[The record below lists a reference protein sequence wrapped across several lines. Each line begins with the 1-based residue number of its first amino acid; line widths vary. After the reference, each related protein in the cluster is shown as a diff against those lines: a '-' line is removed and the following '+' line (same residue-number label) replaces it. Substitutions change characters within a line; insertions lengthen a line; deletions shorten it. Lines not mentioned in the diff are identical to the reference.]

1 MYEYPNKKIHDVI
14 IIYLPLWIRIFYICY
29 TSYNDAMKRLLEI
42 TNNFFG
48 LVIAVNIFHQILS
61 STGYLALSI
70 PAIKMLYWISMFIFA
85 IEFMLRL
92 GTEKKISF
100 LISID
105 ALVLFN
111 QVFFSIYDLRILR
124 LFRLFDIFS
133 QSRFLLP
140 TNTLIKTIIKQRN
153 ALLGSQIMVISILLI
168 VSTFIYFLESSVQPE
183 VFGSI
188 PSTMWWGIATLT
200 TVGYGDV
207 VPMTDLGKLLAS
219 FTMLVGI
226 GMFALPAAILASAYY
241 EEIQKKNFLVSFEA
255 IASVPLFQ
263 ELPIA
268 AVGKINEKL
277 QVVLLAEHET
287 IFSKGDEADSMFII
301 EYGKVKVEIENPV
314 YLVAGDFFG
323 EMGLLGNAPRNATIS
338 AADDTKLLELTKADL
353 EELSEEHPGLFKE
366 LELSASSRTSN

>member
-1 MYEYPNKKIHDVI
+1 
-14 IIYLPLWIRIFYICY
+14 
-29 TSYNDAMKRLLEI
+29 MKRLLDI

-48 LVIAVNIFHQILS
+48 LVIALNIFHQILS
-61 STGYLALSI
+61 STGYLTLSI
-70 PAIKMLYWISMFIFA
+70 PTIKILYWISMFIFA
-85 IEFMLRL
+85 AEFILRI
-92 GTEKKISF
+92 GTEKKITF
-100 LISID
+100 LLSID
-105 ALVLFN
+105 ALVLLN
-111 QVFFSIYDLRILR
+111 QLFFSIYDLRILR

-263 ELPIA
+263 ELPIG

-301 EYGKVKVEIENPV
+301 EYGKVKVEIDNPV
-314 YLVAGDFFG
+314 YLVSGDFFG

-353 EELSEEHPGLFKE
+353 EELSKEHPGLFKE

>member
-1 MYEYPNKKIHDVI
+1 MRNTLDFLNK
-14 IIYLPLWIRIFYICY
+14 
-29 TSYNDAMKRLLEI
+29 
-42 TNNFFG
+42 FFG
-48 LVIAVNIFHQILS
+48 VVIALNIFHQIVS
-61 STGYLALSI
+61 SAGYLELKI
-70 PAIKMLYWISMFIFA
+70 PLIQTLYWISIGIFGIEIILRIFA
-85 IEFMLRL
+85 ERKL
-92 GTEKKISF
+92 SF
-100 LISID
+100 LLSID
-105 ALVLFN
+105 GLVLIN

-153 ALLGSQIMVISILLI
+153 ALLGSQIMVISILLV
-168 VSTFIYFLESSVQPE
+168 VSTFIYFLESAVQPD

-263 ELPIA
+263 ELPIG

-277 QVVLLAEHET
+277 QAVLVNEHET

-301 EYGKVKVEIENPV
+301 EYGKVKVEIEQPV
-314 YLVAGDFFG
+314 YLVSGDYFG
-323 EMGLLGNAPRNATIS
+323 EMGLLGNVPRNATIT
-338 AADDTKLLELTKADL
+338 AADDTKLLELTKSDL
-353 EELSEEHPGLFKE
+353 VELSEEHPGLFKE
-366 LELSASSRTSN
+366 LELSASTRSTN

>member
-1 MYEYPNKKIHDVI
+1 MKSLLDTFNK
-14 IIYLPLWIRIFYICY
+14 
-29 TSYNDAMKRLLEI
+29 
-42 TNNFFG
+42 FFG
-48 LVIAVNIFHQILS
+48 LVIFLNIFHQIVS
-61 STGYLALSI
+61 SAGYLSLNI
-70 PAIKMLYWISMFIFA
+70 PLIQGLYWISMVIYT
-85 IEFMLRL
+85 IEFILRV
-92 GTEKKISF
+92 GIEKKFSF
-100 LISID
+100 LISVD
-105 ALVLFN
+105 ALVLIN
-111 QVFFSIYDLRILR
+111 QIFFSFYDLRILR

-140 TNTLIKTIIKQRN
+140 TNTLIKTIVKQKN
-153 ALLGSQIMVISILLI
+153 ALLGSQIMVISILLV
-168 VSTFIYFLESSVQPE
+168 VSTFIYFLESAVQPE

-263 ELPIA
+263 ELPIG

-287 IFSKGDEADSMFII
+287 IFSKGDQADSMFII
-301 EYGKVKVEIENPV
+301 EYGKVKVEIDNPV
-314 YLVAGDFFG
+314 YLVSGDYFG
-323 EMGLLGNAPRNATIS
+323 EMGLLGNAPRNATIT
-338 AADDTKLLELTKADL
+338 AADDTKLLELTKLDL

>member
-1 MYEYPNKKIHDVI
+1 MKNTLDFLNK
-14 IIYLPLWIRIFYICY
+14 
-29 TSYNDAMKRLLEI
+29 
-42 TNNFFG
+42 FFG
-48 LVIAVNIFHQILS
+48 VVIALNIFHQIVS
-61 STGYLALSI
+61 SAGYLSI
-70 PAIKMLYWISMFIFA
+70 DSPLIQILYWISIGVFG
-85 IEFMLRL
+85 IEFLLRVFVERKL
-92 GTEKKISF
+92 SF

-105 ALVLFN
+105 GLVLIN
-111 QVFFSIYDLRILR
+111 QVFFPFYDLRILR

-153 ALLGSQIMVISILLI
+153 ALLGSQIMVISILLV
-168 VSTFIYFLESSVQPE
+168 VSTFIYFLESAVQPD

-263 ELPIA
+263 ELPIG

-277 QVVLLAEHET
+277 QVVLVSEHET

-301 EYGKVKVEIENPV
+301 EYGKVKVEIQEPV
-314 YLVAGDFFG
+314 YLVSGDYFG
-323 EMGLLGNAPRNATIS
+323 EMGLLGNAPRNATIT
-338 AADDTKLLELTKADL
+338 AADDTKLLELTKSDL

-366 LELSASSRTSN
+366 LELSASSRSQN

>member
-1 MYEYPNKKIHDVI
+1 
-14 IIYLPLWIRIFYICY
+14 
-29 TSYNDAMKRLLEI
+29 MKRLLDI
-42 TNNFFG
+42 MNNLFG
-48 LVIAVNIFHQILS
+48 LVIALNIFHQIVS
-61 STGYLALSI
+61 STGYLSISI
-70 PAIKMLYWISMFIFA
+70 PIIKILYWASIIIFV
-85 IEFMLRL
+85 IELILRI
-92 GTEKKISF
+92 GSEKKLSF

-105 ALVLFN
+105 TLVLIN
-111 QVFFSIYDLRILR
+111 QLFFSVYDLRILR

-140 TNTLIKTIIKQRN
+140 TNTLIKTIVKQKN

-168 VSTFIYFLESSVQPE
+168 VSTFIYFLESAVQPE

-207 VPMTDLGKLLAS
+207 VPMTDLGKVLAS

-263 ELPIA
+263 ELPIG

-277 QVVLLAEHET
+277 QVILLAEHET

-323 EMGLLGNAPRNATIS
+323 EMGLLGNAPRNATIT

-366 LELSASSRTSN
+366 LELSASSRTSS

>member
-1 MYEYPNKKIHDVI
+1 MNNALNRLNK
-14 IIYLPLWIRIFYICY
+14 
-29 TSYNDAMKRLLEI
+29 
-42 TNNFFG
+42 FFG
-48 LVIAVNIFHQILS
+48 AVIAFNIFHQIVS
-61 STGYLALSI
+61 SAGYLVVDI
-70 PAIKMLYWISMFIFA
+70 PIVKNLY
-85 IEFMLRL
+85 
-92 GTEKKISF
+92 
-100 LISID
+100 LISI
-105 ALVLFN
+105 AIFGVEFFLRAVVNRKLSFLLVIDGAVLIN

-124 LFRLFDIFS
+124 LFRLFDVFS

-153 ALLGSQIMVISILLI
+153 ALLGSQIMVISILLV
-168 VSTFIYFLESSVQPE
+168 VSTFIYFHESSVQPD

-263 ELPIA
+263 ELPIG

-277 QVVLLAEHET
+277 EVVLVSEHET
-287 IFSKGDEADSMFII
+287 IFSKGDEAGSMFII

-314 YLVAGDFFG
+314 YLVAGDYFG
-323 EMGLLGNAPRNATIS
+323 EMGLLGNAPRNATIT
-338 AADDTKLLELTKADL
+338 AADDTKLLELTKSDL
-353 EELSEEHPGLFKE
+353 AELSEEHPGLFKE
-366 LELSASSRTSN
+366 LELSVSKRTSG

>member
-1 MYEYPNKKIHDVI
+1 
-14 IIYLPLWIRIFYICY
+14 
-29 TSYNDAMKRLLEI
+29 MKRLLDI
-42 TNNFFG
+42 MNNLFG
-48 LVIAVNIFHQILS
+48 LVIALNIFHQIVS
-61 STGYLALSI
+61 STGYLDLSMPI
-70 PAIKMLYWISMFIFA
+70 IKILYWVSMIIFV
-85 IEFMLRL
+85 IELLLRI
-92 GTEKKISF
+92 GSEKKLSF

-105 ALVLFN
+105 TLVLIN
-111 QVFFSIYDLRILR
+111 QLFFSVYDLRILR

-140 TNTLIKTIIKQRN
+140 TNTLIKTIVKQKN
-153 ALLGSQIMVISILLI
+153 ALLGSQIMVVSILLI
-168 VSTFIYFLESSVQPE
+168 VSTFIYFLESAVQPE

-241 EEIQKKNFLVSFEA
+241 EEIQKKTFLVSFEA

-263 ELPIA
+263 ELPIG

-277 QVVLLAEHET
+277 QVILLAEHET

-301 EYGKVKVEIENPV
+301 EYGKVKVEIDNPV

-323 EMGLLGNAPRNATIS
+323 EMGLLGNAPRNATIT

-366 LELSASSRTSN
+366 LELSASSRTSS

>member
-1 MYEYPNKKIHDVI
+1 
-14 IIYLPLWIRIFYICY
+14 
-29 TSYNDAMKRLLEI
+29 MKRLLDI
-42 TNNFFG
+42 MNNLFG
-48 LVIAVNIFHQILS
+48 LVIALNIFHQIVS
-61 STGYLALSI
+61 STGYLSI
-70 PAIKMLYWISMFIFA
+70 NIPIIKILYWASIIIFA
-85 IEFMLRL
+85 IELILRI
-92 GTEKKISF
+92 GSEKKLSF

-105 ALVLFN
+105 TLVLIN
-111 QVFFSIYDLRILR
+111 QLFFSVYDLRILR

-140 TNTLIKTIIKQRN
+140 TNTLIKTIIKQKN

-168 VSTFIYFLESSVQPE
+168 VSTFIYFLESAVQPE

-263 ELPIA
+263 ELPIG

-277 QVVLLAEHET
+277 QVILLAEHET

-314 YLVAGDFFG
+314 FLVAGDFFG
-323 EMGLLGNAPRNATIS
+323 EMGLLGNAPRNATIT

-353 EELSEEHPGLFKE
+353 DELSEEHPGLFKE
-366 LELSASSRTSN
+366 LELSASSRTSS

>member
-1 MYEYPNKKIHDVI
+1 
-14 IIYLPLWIRIFYICY
+14 
-29 TSYNDAMKRLLEI
+29 MKRLLDI

-48 LVIAVNIFHQILS
+48 FVIALNIFHQILS

-70 PAIKMLYWISMFIFA
+70 PTIKILYWISMFIFA
-85 IEFMLRL
+85 AEFILRI
-92 GTEKKISF
+92 GTEKKITF
-100 LISID
+100 LLSID
-105 ALVLFN
+105 ALVLLN

-263 ELPIA
+263 ELPIG

-301 EYGKVKVEIENPV
+301 EYGKVKVEIDNPV
-314 YLVAGDFFG
+314 YLVSGDFFG
-323 EMGLLGNAPRNATIS
+323 EMGLLGNAPRNATIT

>member
-1 MYEYPNKKIHDVI
+1 
-14 IIYLPLWIRIFYICY
+14 
-29 TSYNDAMKRLLEI
+29 MKRLLDI
-42 TNNFFG
+42 MNNLFG
-48 LVIAVNIFHQILS
+48 LVIALNIFHQIVS
-61 STGYLALSI
+61 STGYLSISI
-70 PAIKMLYWISMFIFA
+70 PIIKILYWASIIIFV
-85 IEFMLRL
+85 IELILRI
-92 GTEKKISF
+92 GGEKKLSF

-105 ALVLFN
+105 TLVLIN
-111 QVFFSIYDLRILR
+111 QLFFSVYDLRILR

-140 TNTLIKTIIKQRN
+140 TNTLIKTIIKQKN

-168 VSTFIYFLESSVQPE
+168 VSTFIYFLESAVQPE

-207 VPMTDLGKLLAS
+207 VPMTDLGKVLAS

-263 ELPIA
+263 ELPIG

-277 QVVLLAEHET
+277 QVILLAEHET

-314 YLVAGDFFG
+314 FLVAGDFFG
-323 EMGLLGNAPRNATIS
+323 EMGLLGNAPRNATIT

-366 LELSASSRTSN
+366 LELSASSRTSS

>member
-1 MYEYPNKKIHDVI
+1 MKKILDTLNKFFGAVI
-14 IIYLPLWIRIFYICY
+14 AINILHQIVSSAGYFV
-29 TSYNDAMKRLLEI
+29 LEI
-42 TNNFFG
+42 
-48 LVIAVNIFHQILS
+48 
-61 STGYLALSI
+61 
-70 PAIKMLYWISMFIFA
+70 PAFKVLY
-85 IEFMLRL
+85 
-92 GTEKKISF
+92 
-100 LISID
+100 LISISIFGIEFVLRLFNERKLSFLLSID
-105 ALVLFN
+105 GLVLIN
-111 QVFFSIYDLRILR
+111 QIFFSIYDLRILR

-133 QSRFLLP
+133 QSRFLLA

-153 ALLGSQIMVISILLI
+153 ALLGSQIMVISILLV

-263 ELPIA
+263 ELPIG

-277 QVVLLAEHET
+277 QCW
-287 IFSKGDEADSMFII
+287 F
-301 EYGKVKVEIENPV
+301 
-314 YLVAGDFFG
+314 
-323 EMGLLGNAPRNATIS
+323 R
-338 AADDTKLLELTKADL
+338 
-353 EELSEEHPGLFKE
+353 
-366 LELSASSRTSN
+366 

>member
-1 MYEYPNKKIHDVI
+1 
-14 IIYLPLWIRIFYICY
+14 
-29 TSYNDAMKRLLEI
+29 MKRLLDI
-42 TNNFFG
+42 MNNLFG
-48 LVIAVNIFHQILS
+48 LVIALNIFHQIVS

-70 PAIKMLYWISMFIFA
+70 PIIKILYWASIIIFA
-85 IEFMLRL
+85 IELILRI
-92 GTEKKISF
+92 GGEKKLSF

-105 ALVLFN
+105 TLVLIN
-111 QVFFSIYDLRILR
+111 QLFFSVYDLRILR

-133 QSRFLLP
+133 QSKFLLP
-140 TNTLIKTIIKQRN
+140 TNTLIKTIVKQKN

-168 VSTFIYFLESSVQPE
+168 VSTFIYFLESAVQPE

-263 ELPIA
+263 ELPIG

-277 QVVLLAEHET
+277 QVILLAEHET

-314 YLVAGDFFG
+314 FLVAGDFFG
-323 EMGLLGNAPRNATIS
+323 EMGLLGNAPRNATIT

-366 LELSASSRTSN
+366 LELSASSRTSS

>member
-1 MYEYPNKKIHDVI
+1 
-14 IIYLPLWIRIFYICY
+14 
-29 TSYNDAMKRLLEI
+29 MKRLLDI

-48 LVIAVNIFHQILS
+48 LVIALNIFHQILS
-61 STGYLALSI
+61 STGYLVLSI
-70 PAIKMLYWISMFIFA
+70 PAIKTLYWISMSIFA
-85 IEFMLRL
+85 AEFILRM
-92 GTEKKISF
+92 GTEKKITF
-100 LISID
+100 LLSID
-105 ALVLFN
+105 ALVLLN
-111 QVFFSIYDLRILR
+111 QLFFSIYDLRILR

-263 ELPIA
+263 ELPIG

-301 EYGKVKVEIENPV
+301 EYGKVKVEIDNPV
-314 YLVAGDFFG
+314 YLVSGDFFG
-323 EMGLLGNAPRNATIS
+323 EMGLLGNAPRNATIT

>member
-1 MYEYPNKKIHDVI
+1 MQTILEKLNK
-14 IIYLPLWIRIFYICY
+14 
-29 TSYNDAMKRLLEI
+29 
-42 TNNFFG
+42 FFG
-48 LVIAVNIFHQILS
+48 AVIGLNIFHQIIS
-61 STGYLALSI
+61 SAGYLTIDMPLLQVLYSASI
-70 PAIKMLYWISMFIFA
+70 GLFA
-85 IEFMLRL
+85 IEFFIRAFV
-92 GTEKKISF
+92 ERRASF
-100 LISID
+100 LLLID
-105 ALVLFN
+105 GMVLIN

-153 ALLGSQIMVISILLI
+153 ALLGSQIMVISILLV
-168 VSTFIYFLESSVQPE
+168 VSTFIYFLESSVQPD

-263 ELPIA
+263 ELPIG

-277 QVVLLAEHET
+277 QAVLVSEHET
-287 IFSKGDEADSMFII
+287 IFSKGEKADSMFII
-301 EYGKVKVEIENPV
+301 EYGKVKVEIDNPV
-314 YLVAGDFFG
+314 YLVAGDYFG
-323 EMGLLGNAPRNATIS
+323 EMGLLGNAPRNATIT
-338 AADDTKLLELTKADL
+338 AADDTKLLELTKSDL
-353 EELSEEHPGLFKE
+353 EELSEEHPKLFEE
-366 LELSASSRTSN
+366 LELSVTKRSSN

>member
-1 MYEYPNKKIHDVI
+1 MNNA
-14 IIYLPLWIRIFYICY
+14 LNRF
-29 TSYNDAMKRLLEI
+29 
-42 TNNFFG
+42 NNFFG
-48 LVIAVNIFHQILS
+48 AVIAINIFHQIAS
-61 STGYLALSI
+61 SAGYLAVNI
-70 PAIKMLYWISMFIFA
+70 PIVKNLY
-85 IEFMLRL
+85 
-92 GTEKKISF
+92 
-100 LISID
+100 LISIVIFGVEFLLRAIVD
-105 ALVLFN
+105 RKLSLLLLIDGMVLIN
-111 QVFFSIYDLRILR
+111 QVLFSIYDLRMLR

-153 ALLGSQIMVISILLI
+153 ALLGSQIMVISILLV
-168 VSTFIYFLESSVQPE
+168 VSTFIYFLESSVQPD

-263 ELPIA
+263 ELPIG

-277 QVVLLAEHET
+277 EVVLISEHET

-314 YLVAGDFFG
+314 YLVAGDYFG
-323 EMGLLGNAPRNATIS
+323 EMGLLGNSPRNATIT
-338 AADDTKLLELTKADL
+338 AADDTKLLELTKSDL
-353 EELSEEHPGLFKE
+353 AELSEEHPGLFKE
-366 LELSASSRTSN
+366 LELSVSKRTSG

>member
-1 MYEYPNKKIHDVI
+1 MKKILDTLNKFFGAVI
-14 IIYLPLWIRIFYICY
+14 VINILHQIVSSAGYFV
-29 TSYNDAMKRLLEI
+29 LEI
-42 TNNFFG
+42 
-48 LVIAVNIFHQILS
+48 
-61 STGYLALSI
+61 
-70 PAIKMLYWISMFIFA
+70 PAFKVLY
-85 IEFMLRL
+85 
-92 GTEKKISF
+92 
-100 LISID
+100 LISISIFGIEFVLRLFNERKLSFLLSID
-105 ALVLFN
+105 GLVLIN
-111 QVFFSIYDLRILR
+111 QIFFSIYDLRILR

-153 ALLGSQIMVISILLI
+153 ALLGSQIMVISILLV

-263 ELPIA
+263 ELPIG

-277 QVVLLAEHET
+277 QVVLISEHET
-287 IFSKGDEADSMFII
+287 IFSKGEEADSMFII
-301 EYGKVKVEIENPV
+301 EYGKVKVEIDQPV
-314 YLVAGDFFG
+314 YLVAGDYFG

-338 AADDTKLLELTKADL
+338 AADDTKLLELTKLDL
-353 EELSEEHPGLFKE
+353 EELSEDYPGLFKE
-366 LELSASSRTSN
+366 LELSVSNRTSD

>member
-1 MYEYPNKKIHDVI
+1 
-14 IIYLPLWIRIFYICY
+14 
-29 TSYNDAMKRLLEI
+29 MKRLLDI
-42 TNNFFG
+42 MNNLFG
-48 LVIAVNIFHQILS
+48 LVIALNIFHQIVS
-61 STGYLALSI
+61 STGYLSI
-70 PAIKMLYWISMFIFA
+70 NIPIIKILYWASIIIFA
-85 IEFMLRL
+85 IELILRI
-92 GTEKKISF
+92 GGEKKLSF

-105 ALVLFN
+105 TLVLIN
-111 QVFFSIYDLRILR
+111 QLFFSVYDLRILR

-140 TNTLIKTIIKQRN
+140 TNTLIKTIIKQKN

-168 VSTFIYFLESSVQPE
+168 VSTFIYFLESAVQPE

-207 VPMTDLGKLLAS
+207 VPMTDLGKVLAS

-263 ELPIA
+263 ELPIG

-277 QVVLLAEHET
+277 QVILLAEHET

-314 YLVAGDFFG
+314 FLVAGDFFG
-323 EMGLLGNAPRNATIS
+323 EMGLLGNAPRNATIT

-353 EELSEEHPGLFKE
+353 DELSEEHPGLFKE
-366 LELSASSRTSN
+366 LELSASSRTSS

>member
-1 MYEYPNKKIHDVI
+1 MNNA
-14 IIYLPLWIRIFYICY
+14 LNRF
-29 TSYNDAMKRLLEI
+29 
-42 TNNFFG
+42 NNFFG
-48 LVIAVNIFHQILS
+48 AVIAINIFHQIAS
-61 STGYLALSI
+61 SAGYLAVNI
-70 PAIKMLYWISMFIFA
+70 PIVKNLY
-85 IEFMLRL
+85 
-92 GTEKKISF
+92 
-100 LISID
+100 LISIVIFGVEFLLRAIVD
-105 ALVLFN
+105 RKLSLLLLIDGMVLIN
-111 QVFFSIYDLRILR
+111 QVLFSIYDLRMLR
-124 LFRLFDIFS
+124 LFRLFDVFS

-153 ALLGSQIMVISILLI
+153 ALLGSQIMVISILLV
-168 VSTFIYFLESSVQPE
+168 VSTFIYFLESSVQPD

-263 ELPIA
+263 ELPIG

-277 QVVLLAEHET
+277 EVVLVSEHET

-314 YLVAGDFFG
+314 YLVAGDYFG
-323 EMGLLGNAPRNATIS
+323 EMGLLGNVPRNATIT
-338 AADDTKLLELTKADL
+338 AADDTKLLELTKSDL
-353 EELSEEHPGLFKE
+353 AELSEEHPGLFKE
-366 LELSASSRTSN
+366 LELSVSKRTSG

>member
-1 MYEYPNKKIHDVI
+1 MQKVLEKLNK
-14 IIYLPLWIRIFYICY
+14 
-29 TSYNDAMKRLLEI
+29 
-42 TNNFFG
+42 FFG
-48 LVIAVNIFHQILS
+48 AVIALNILHQIIS
-61 STGYLALSI
+61 SAGYLTIEMPLLQILYSVSI
-70 PAIKMLYWISMFIFA
+70 GLFV
-85 IEFMLRL
+85 IEFFLRAFV
-92 GTEKKISF
+92 ERRASF
-100 LISID
+100 LLLID
-105 ALVLFN
+105 GMVLIN

-153 ALLGSQIMVISILLI
+153 ALLGSQIMVISILLV
-168 VSTFIYFLESSVQPE
+168 VSTFIYFLESSVQPD

-263 ELPIA
+263 ELPIG

-277 QVVLLAEHET
+277 QAVLVSEHET
-287 IFSKGDEADSMFII
+287 IFSKGEKADSMFII
-301 EYGKVKVEIENPV
+301 EYGKVKVEIDNPV
-314 YLVAGDFFG
+314 YLVAGDYFG
-323 EMGLLGNAPRNATIS
+323 EMGLLGNAPRNATIT
-338 AADDTKLLELTKADL
+338 AADDSKLLELTKSDL
-353 EELSEEHPGLFKE
+353 EELSEEHPKLFEE
-366 LELSASSRTSN
+366 LELSVSKRSSN

>member
-1 MYEYPNKKIHDVI
+1 
-14 IIYLPLWIRIFYICY
+14 
-29 TSYNDAMKRLLEI
+29 MKRLLDI
-42 TNNFFG
+42 MNNLFG
-48 LVIAVNIFHQILS
+48 LVIALNIFHQIVS
-61 STGYLALSI
+61 STGYLSI
-70 PAIKMLYWISMFIFA
+70 NIPIIKILYWASIIIFA
-85 IEFMLRL
+85 IELILRI
-92 GTEKKISF
+92 GGEKKLSF

-105 ALVLFN
+105 TLVLIN
-111 QVFFSIYDLRILR
+111 QLFFSVYDLRILR

-133 QSRFLLP
+133 QSKFLLP
-140 TNTLIKTIIKQRN
+140 TNTLIKTIVKQKN

-168 VSTFIYFLESSVQPE
+168 VSTFIYFLESAVQPE

-263 ELPIA
+263 ELPIG

-277 QVVLLAEHET
+277 QVILLAEHET

-301 EYGKVKVEIENPV
+301 EYGKVKVEIDNPV
-314 YLVAGDFFG
+314 FLVAGDFFG
-323 EMGLLGNAPRNATIS
+323 EMGLLGNAPRNATIT

-366 LELSASSRTSN
+366 LELSASSRTSS

>member
-1 MYEYPNKKIHDVI
+1 
-14 IIYLPLWIRIFYICY
+14 
-29 TSYNDAMKRLLEI
+29 MKRLLDI
-42 TNNFFG
+42 MNNLFG
-48 LVIAVNIFHQILS
+48 LVIALNIFHQIVS
-61 STGYLALSI
+61 STGYLSI
-70 PAIKMLYWISMFIFA
+70 NIPIIKILYWASIIIFA
-85 IEFMLRL
+85 IELILRI
-92 GTEKKISF
+92 GGEKKLSF

-105 ALVLFN
+105 TLVLIN
-111 QVFFSIYDLRILR
+111 QLFFSVYDLRILR

-133 QSRFLLP
+133 QSKFLLP
-140 TNTLIKTIIKQRN
+140 TNTLIKTIVKQKN

-168 VSTFIYFLESSVQPE
+168 VSTFIYFLESAVQPE

-207 VPMTDLGKLLAS
+207 VPMTDLGKVLAS

-263 ELPIA
+263 ELPIG

-277 QVVLLAEHET
+277 QVILLAEHET

-314 YLVAGDFFG
+314 FLVAGDFFG
-323 EMGLLGNAPRNATIS
+323 EMGLLGNAPRNATIT

-366 LELSASSRTSN
+366 LELSASSRTSS

>member
-1 MYEYPNKKIHDVI
+1 MKNTLDFLNK
-14 IIYLPLWIRIFYICY
+14 
-29 TSYNDAMKRLLEI
+29 
-42 TNNFFG
+42 FFG
-48 LVIAVNIFHQILS
+48 VVIALNIFHQIVS
-61 STGYLALSI
+61 SAGYLSI
-70 PAIKMLYWISMFIFA
+70 ESPLIQILYWVSIGVFG
-85 IEFMLRL
+85 IEFLLRVFVERKL
-92 GTEKKISF
+92 SF

-105 ALVLFN
+105 GFVLIN
-111 QVFFSIYDLRILR
+111 QVFFPFYDLRILR

-153 ALLGSQIMVISILLI
+153 ALLGSQIMVISILLV
-168 VSTFIYFLESSVQPE
+168 VSTFIYFLESSVQPD

-263 ELPIA
+263 ELPIG

-277 QVVLLAEHET
+277 QVVLVSEHET

-301 EYGKVKVEIENPV
+301 EYGKVKVEIQEPV
-314 YLVAGDFFG
+314 YLVSGDYFG
-323 EMGLLGNAPRNATIS
+323 EMGLLGDAPRNATIT
-338 AADDTKLLELTKADL
+338 AADDTKLLELTKSDL
-353 EELSEEHPGLFKE
+353 AELSEEHPGLFKE
-366 LELSASSRTSN
+366 LELSASSRSQN

>member
-1 MYEYPNKKIHDVI
+1 
-14 IIYLPLWIRIFYICY
+14 
-29 TSYNDAMKRLLEI
+29 MKRLLDI

-48 LVIAVNIFHQILS
+48 LVIALNIFHQILS
-61 STGYLALSI
+61 STGYLVLSI
-70 PAIKMLYWISMFIFA
+70 PAIKTLYWISMSIFA
-85 IEFMLRL
+85 AEFILRM
-92 GTEKKISF
+92 GTEKKITF
-100 LISID
+100 LLSID
-105 ALVLFN
+105 ALVLLN
-111 QVFFSIYDLRILR
+111 QVLFSIYDLRILR

-263 ELPIA
+263 ELPIG

-301 EYGKVKVEIENPV
+301 EYGKVKVEIDNPV
-314 YLVAGDFFG
+314 YLVSGDFFG
-323 EMGLLGNAPRNATIS
+323 EMGLLGNAPRNATIT

-353 EELSEEHPGLFKE
+353 EELSEEHPRLFKE

>member
-1 MYEYPNKKIHDVI
+1 MKSISGFLNK
-14 IIYLPLWIRIFYICY
+14 
-29 TSYNDAMKRLLEI
+29 
-42 TNNFFG
+42 FFG
-48 LVIAVNIFHQILS
+48 AVIALNIFHQVVS
-61 STGYLALSI
+61 SAGYLSMDLPLI
-70 PAIKMLYWISMFIFA
+70 QFLYWISIGVFG
-85 IEFMLRL
+85 IEFLLRVFAERKL
-92 GTEKKISF
+92 FF
-100 LISID
+100 LMSID
-105 ALVLFN
+105 GLVLIN
-111 QVFFSIYDLRILR
+111 QIFFSFYDLRMLR

-140 TNTLIKTIIKQRN
+140 TNTLIQTIIKQRN
-153 ALLGSQIMVISILLI
+153 ALLGSQIMVISILLV
-168 VSTFIYFLESSVQPE
+168 VSTFIYFLESSVQPD

-263 ELPIA
+263 ELPIG

-277 QVVLLAEHET
+277 QVVLVSEHET

-301 EYGKVKVEIENPV
+301 EYGKVKVEIQEPV
-314 YLVAGDFFG
+314 YLVSGDYFG
-323 EMGLLGNAPRNATIS
+323 EMGLLGNAPRNATIT
-338 AADDTKLLELTKADL
+338 AADDTKLLELTKSDL
-353 EELSEEHPGLFKE
+353 AELSEEHPGLFKE
-366 LELSASSRTSN
+366 LELSASSRSQN

>member
-1 MYEYPNKKIHDVI
+1 MRNTLDFLNKFFGVI
-14 IIYLPLWIRIFYICY
+14 IAL
-29 TSYNDAMKRLLEI
+29 
-42 TNNFFG
+42 
-48 LVIAVNIFHQILS
+48 NIFHQIAS
-61 STGYLALSI
+61 SAGYLELKI
-70 PAIKMLYWISMFIFA
+70 PLIQMLYWISIGIFG
-85 IEFMLRL
+85 IEFVLRII
-92 GTEKKISF
+92 TERKLSF
-100 LISID
+100 LLSID
-105 ALVLFN
+105 GLVLIN
-111 QVFFSIYDLRILR
+111 QVFFSTYDLRILR

-133 QSRFLLP
+133 KSRFLLP

-153 ALLGSQIMVISILLI
+153 ALLGSQIMVISILLV
-168 VSTFIYFLESSVQPE
+168 VSTFIYFLESSVQPD

-263 ELPIA
+263 ELPIG

-277 QVVLLAEHET
+277 QVVLVSEHEK

-301 EYGKVKVEIENPV
+301 EYGKVKVEIEQPV
-314 YLVAGDFFG
+314 YLVSGDYFG
-323 EMGLLGNAPRNATIS
+323 EMGLLGNAPRNATIT
-338 AADDTKLLELTKADL
+338 AADDTKLLELTKLDL

-366 LELSASSRTSN
+366 LELSASSRSTT

>member
-1 MYEYPNKKIHDVI
+1 MGNALERLNK
-14 IIYLPLWIRIFYICY
+14 L
-29 TSYNDAMKRLLEI
+29 
-42 TNNFFG
+42 FG
-48 LVIAVNIFHQILS
+48 AVIAVNIIHQIVS
-61 STGYLALSI
+61 SAGYLSIDIPILRTLYLLSI
-70 PAIKMLYWISMFIFA
+70 IIFA
-85 IEFMLRL
+85 IELLLRVWV
-92 GTEKKISF
+92 EKRVSF
-100 LISID
+100 LLSID
-105 ALVLFN
+105 GLVLVN

-140 TNTLIKTIIKQRN
+140 TNTLVKTIIKQRN
-153 ALLGSQIMVISILLI
+153 ALLGSQIMVISILLV
-168 VSTFIYFLESSVQPE
+168 VSTFIYFLESSVQPD

-263 ELPIA
+263 ELPIG

-277 QVVLLAEHET
+277 QVVLVSEHET
-287 IFSKGDEADSMFII
+287 IFSKGEEADSMFII
-301 EYGKVKVEIENPV
+301 EYGKVKVEIEQPV
-314 YLVAGDFFG
+314 YLVSGDYFG
-323 EMGLLGNAPRNATIS
+323 EMGLLGNAPRNATIT
-338 AADDTKLLELTKADL
+338 AADDTKLLELTKSDL
-353 EELSEEHPGLFKE
+353 AELSEEHPGLFKE
-366 LELSASSRTSN
+366 LELSVSSRTQS

>member
-1 MYEYPNKKIHDVI
+1 
-14 IIYLPLWIRIFYICY
+14 
-29 TSYNDAMKRLLEI
+29 MKRLLDI

-48 LVIAVNIFHQILS
+48 LVIALNIFHQILS

-70 PAIKMLYWISMFIFA
+70 PTIKILYWISMFIFA
-85 IEFMLRL
+85 AEFILRI
-92 GTEKKISF
+92 GTEKKITF
-100 LISID
+100 LLSID
-105 ALVLFN
+105 ALVLLN

-263 ELPIA
+263 ELPIG

-301 EYGKVKVEIENPV
+301 EYGKVKVEIDNPV
-314 YLVAGDFFG
+314 YLVPGDFFG
-323 EMGLLGNAPRNATIS
+323 EMGLLGNAPRNATIT

>member
-1 MYEYPNKKIHDVI
+1 
-14 IIYLPLWIRIFYICY
+14 
-29 TSYNDAMKRLLEI
+29 MKRLLDI

-48 LVIAVNIFHQILS
+48 LVIALNIFHQILS
-61 STGYLALSI
+61 STGYLTLSI
-70 PAIKMLYWISMFIFA
+70 PTIKILYWISMFIFA
-85 IEFMLRL
+85 AEFILRI

-100 LISID
+100 LLSID
-105 ALVLFN
+105 ALVLLN

-263 ELPIA
+263 ELPIG

-301 EYGKVKVEIENPV
+301 EYGKVKVEIDNPV
-314 YLVAGDFFG
+314 YLVSGDFFG
-323 EMGLLGNAPRNATIS
+323 EMGLLGNAPRNATIT

-366 LELSASSRTSN
+366 LELRASSRTYN

>member
-1 MYEYPNKKIHDVI
+1 MKNTLDFLNK
-14 IIYLPLWIRIFYICY
+14 
-29 TSYNDAMKRLLEI
+29 
-42 TNNFFG
+42 FFG
-48 LVIAVNIFHQILS
+48 VVIALNIFHQIVS
-61 STGYLALSI
+61 SAGYLSI
-70 PAIKMLYWISMFIFA
+70 DSPLIQILYWISIGVFG
-85 IEFMLRL
+85 IEFLLRVFVERKL
-92 GTEKKISF
+92 SF

-105 ALVLFN
+105 GFVLIN
-111 QVFFSIYDLRILR
+111 QVFFPFYDLRILR

-153 ALLGSQIMVISILLI
+153 ALLGSQIMVISILLV
-168 VSTFIYFLESSVQPE
+168 VSTFIYFLESSVQPD

-263 ELPIA
+263 ELPIG

-277 QVVLLAEHET
+277 QVVLVSEHET

-301 EYGKVKVEIENPV
+301 EYGKVKVEIQEPV
-314 YLVAGDFFG
+314 YLVSGDYFG
-323 EMGLLGNAPRNATIS
+323 EMGLLGNALRNATIT
-338 AADDTKLLELTKADL
+338 AADDTKLLELTKSDL
-353 EELSEEHPGLFKE
+353 AKLSEEHPGLFKE
-366 LELSASSRTSN
+366 LELSASSRSQN

>member
-1 MYEYPNKKIHDVI
+1 MQKVLEKLNKFLGAVI
-14 IIYLPLWIRIFYICY
+14 ALNILHQIISSAGYL
-29 TSYNDAMKRLLEI
+29 TLEI
-42 TNNFFG
+42 P
-48 LVIAVNIFHQILS
+48 LLQILYS
-61 STGYLALSI
+61 ASI
-70 PAIKMLYWISMFIFA
+70 GLFA
-85 IEFMLRL
+85 IEFFIRAFVERR
-92 GTEKKISF
+92 TSF
-100 LISID
+100 LLLID
-105 ALVLFN
+105 GMVLIN

-153 ALLGSQIMVISILLI
+153 ALLGSQIMVISILLV
-168 VSTFIYFLESSVQPE
+168 VSTFIYFLESSVQPD

-263 ELPIA
+263 ELPIG

-277 QVVLLAEHET
+277 QAVLVSEHET
-287 IFSKGDEADSMFII
+287 IFSKGEEADSMFII
-301 EYGKVKVEIENPV
+301 EYGKVKVEIDNPV
-314 YLVAGDFFG
+314 YLVAGDYFG
-323 EMGLLGNAPRNATIS
+323 EMGLLGNAPRNATIT
-338 AADDTKLLELTKADL
+338 AADDTKLLELTKSDL
-353 EELSEEHPGLFKE
+353 EELSEEHPKLFEE
-366 LELSASSRTSN
+366 LELSVSKRSSN